1 MERRAMKLA
10 VVVTLLLAGFLA
22 GPARA
27 VDQLEAMGGLRPATR
42 VAAPDVA
49 FATLDG
55 REARV
60 GALRGKAVLLGFFT
74 TW

>member
-1 MERRAMKLA
+1 MERRA
-10 VVVTLLLAGFLA
+10 VTVAIAASLLLAGFLA

-42 VAAPDVA
+42 VASPDVA

-60 GALRGKAVLLGFFT
+60 GSLRGKAVLLGFFT